1 MTKKKRIMISLEAD
15 ELELIDGTCKKYN
28 ETREPGEPYMTRSNF
43 IEICIAAFVMMH
55 EKNAKANEPKQGE

>member
-1 MTKKKRIMISLEAD
+1 MTKKKRIMISLEPGT
-15 ELELIDGTCKKYN
+15 LELIDGTNKNFN
-28 ETREPGEPYMTRSNF
+28 ESREPGEPFMTRSSF